1 MELKAKLVAAPI
13 LRRPIKGRP
22 FQLHT
27 DWSMLGLGAVLTQ
40 CHDER
45 KEFVVAYASRS
56 NNATKSRYSS
66 YEGEC
71 LATVWAIA
79 HFRCYLFGTQFTL
92 VTDHQ
97 PLKWLM
103 ESDKLTGKLARW
115 ALILQEYDF

>member
-1 MELKAKLVAAPI
+1 VELKAKLVAAPI
-13 LRRPIKGRP
+13 LRRPIRGHP

-27 DWSMLGLGAVLTQ
+27 DWNMLGLGAVLTQ
-40 CHDER
+40 CDDEG

-56 NNATKSRYSS
+56 NNAAESRYNS

-71 LATVWAIA
+71 LAAVWAVA

-103 ESDKLTGKLARW
+103 ESDKLIGKLARW
-115 ALILQEYDF
+115 ALIL